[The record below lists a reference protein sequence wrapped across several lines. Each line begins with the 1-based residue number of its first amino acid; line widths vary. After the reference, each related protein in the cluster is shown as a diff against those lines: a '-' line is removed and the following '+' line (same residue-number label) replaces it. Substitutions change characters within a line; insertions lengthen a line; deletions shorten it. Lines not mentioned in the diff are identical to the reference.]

1 MKMNLF
7 ELFFTAIGVSMDAF
21 AVAISKGLSLKKVT
35 FKNAMIVGLY
45 FGFFQ
50 LGMPLIGYFLGVQFQ
65 RKITAVDHWI
75 AFVLLGIIGI
85 NMIKESKEK
94 SRNKVDEVA
103 MDITYESKE
112 SGLSFK
118 TMLFLSIATSIDA
131 LAVGVTFAFLQVNIV
146 LAVFFIGVI
155 TFLFSFIGVKIGNIF
170 GIKLKSKAE
179 WLGGFILVGM
189 GGKILLEHLGMISF

>member
-1 MKMNLF
+1 MNLF

>member
-1 MKMNLF
+1 
-7 ELFFTAIGVSMDAF
+7 
-21 AVAISKGLSLKKVT
+21 
-35 FKNAMIVGLY
+35 
-45 FGFFQ
+45 
-50 LGMPLIGYFLGVQFQ
+50 MPLIGYFLGVQFQ

>member
-1 MKMNLF
+1 MNLF

-65 RKITAVDHWI
+65 RKITAIDHWI

-146 LAVFFIGVI
+146 LAVFFIGVV

-189 GGKILLEHLGMISF
+189 GSKILLEHLGMISF